1 MIVDMY
7 QVTAA
12 SEWADQTHQKEH
24 HRADLDRLAAR
35 SQQPVLHRNGDSVTT
50 ALPAWLAA
58 AIVLVVA
65 TLLLASV
72 GV

>member
-1 MIVDMY
+1 MDMY

-12 SEWADQTHQKEH
+12 SEWADQTHQTEH
-24 HRADLDRLAAR
+24 HRADLDRLASR
-35 SQQPVLHRNGDSVTT
+35 CQKPVLPSNSDSVTAT
-50 ALPAWLAA
+50 VPAWLAA